1 MLHEGQEP
9 LVNVT
14 EVSDTQETLCEPE
27 LLEKQSKIKES
38 ASANIET
45 ERLRLT
51 ENLQESREEMK
62 SLAKEGDNHKM
73 IKGALQVEC
82 DLLKEDIKETSD
94 KVSFILSSCLVS
106 V

>member
-27 LLEKQSKIKES
+27 LLEKQSKTKES

-51 ENLQESREEMK
+51 ENLQESRGEMK
-62 SLAKEGDNHKM
+62 SLAKEGDNHKV

-94 KVSFILSSCLVS
+94 KVSFILSSYLVS